1 MMFAMLRF
9 LVLALIVQTVIF
21 AILWIRWRN
30 AKQEELAQDWL
41 SQGQPGDREQFIDQG
56 LAESGKQRRT
66 MLFLLVYVLPIC
78 IVASIIYLTNFH

>member
-1 MMFAMLRF
+1 MFAMLRF

-21 AILWIRWRN
+21 VILWIRWRN
-30 AKQEELAQDWL
+30 AKQEELEQDWL
-41 SQGQPGDREQFIDQG
+41 SQGQPDDREQFIDQG

>member
-21 AILWIRWRN
+21 VILWIRWRN
-30 AKQEELAQDWL
+30 AKQEELEQDWL
-41 SQGQPGDREQFIDQG
+41 SQGQPDDREQFIDQG